1 MKCSSN
7 CNPASISQWCN
18 NKSCSCPKILI
29 PIKKFRLNLSCQNF
43 NDVGKFHVRA
53 KVITGVR
60 PGQTIMYHSWENY
73 QFAGEGDA
81 RSVSPSPINPVEL
94 AGDHAH
100 LKIGMLEG
108 QPGCFDR
115 DTRIQIARMT
125 EDEVAAMKDA

>member
-1 MKCSSN
+1 MGC
-7 CNPASISQWCN
+7 
-18 NKSCSCPKILI
+18 
-29 PIKKFRLNLSCQNF
+29 F
-43 NDVGKFHVRA
+43 NDVGEFIVRA
-53 KVITGVR
+53 KVITGAQ

-73 QFAGEGDA
+73 QFAGTGDA

-115 DTRIQIARMT
+115 DTRIEIEKLSAEDSARLG
-125 EDEVAAMKDA
+125 KD